1 MDALHL
7 GILTFF
13 AISMSAEDLRIH
25 KIRNRKLLYFLCSLM
40 LFSFLPSRSQLN
52 PIASFEFFAIFTSLY
67 ILSNRIHR
75 SGGIGFGDVKL
86 ISLLAFGYFDAG
98 FRSMQI
104 YFISLWI
111 AVMAHMCLYLLMYRK
126 YPHRIA
132 MAPDIFFASGLYM
145 YAPIG
150 LLLPQ

>member
-7 GILTFF
+7 GILALF
-13 AISMSAEDLRIH
+13 AVSISVEDLRIH
-25 KIRNRKLLYFLCSLM
+25 KIRNRKLLYFLCSLT
-40 LFSFLPSRSQLN
+40 LFSFLPSRPQLN
-52 PIASFEFFAIFTSLY
+52 PTAAFEFFAIFIALY
-67 ILSNRIHR
+67 ILSNKVHR

-86 ISLLAFGYFDAG
+86 ISTLAFGYFDAG
-98 FRSMQI
+98 FRSLQI
-104 YFISLWI
+104 YFISLWM
-111 AVMAHMCLYLLMYRK
+111 AVMAHLCLYLLMHRK